1 MRVFRYRTRLSH
13 MLRVTCAV
21 ALFVVF
27 TASSAPSEPEE
38 RVSTNFEI
46 LEETAASAVGE
57 LLSNMHAVPRGTAI
71 ELKKARGVG
80 EIDFVFE
87 NVLLRRMRE
96 AGYRVS
102 IETPAQKDQQR
113 NDPHYRLSFQVIRMS
128 LAYTRIG
135 RRYWFGAKEVERL
148 AEIGIFA
155 QLADLDSGDIV
166 WVGDA
171 QKKYQDT
178 IRYAQL
184 RAVEEE
190 QYEFTMPERDELRWS
205 RLVEPIIVTG
215 IISGLVYLFFSNQ
228 SDE

>member
-1 MRVFRYRTRLSH
+1 M
-13 MLRVTCAV
+13 V
-21 ALFVVF
+21 ALLAVL
-27 TASSAPSEPEE
+27 TTTSAPSEPEE
-38 RVSTNFEI
+38 RIPTNFEM
-46 LEETAASAVGE
+46 LEKTAATAVEE
-57 LLSNMHAVPRGTAI
+57 LLANMPAVQRGTAI

-87 NVLLRRMRE
+87 NVLLMRMQE
-96 AGYRVS
+96 TGFRVS
-102 IETPAQKDQQR
+102 IEKAEEAKEQR
-113 NDPHYRLSFQVIRMS
+113 DDPGYRLSFQVIRMS

-148 AEIGIFA
+148 TEIGIFA
-155 QLADLDSGDIV
+155 QLVDLDSGDIV

-171 QKKYQDT
+171 QKKHQDT
-178 IRYAQL
+178 IRYGQL

-190 QYEFTMPERDELRWS
+190 QYAFTRPERDELRWS

>member
-1 MRVFRYRTRLSH
+1 MIRVVCT
-13 MLRVTCAV
+13 V
-21 ALFVVF
+21 ALFVAF

-38 RVSTNFEI
+38 RISTNFEVI
-46 LEETAASAVGE
+46 ENTAASAVSELISNMPVVPKGAMIE
-57 LLSNMHAVPRGTAI
+57 LLKS
-71 ELKKARGVG
+71 RGVG

-96 AGYRVS
+96 SGYRVS
-102 IETPAQKDQQR
+102 IMAPEQKGEQQADSR
-113 NDPHYRLSFQVIRMS
+113 YRLSYQVIRMS
-128 LAYTRIG
+128 LAYPKIG

-155 QLADLDSGDIV
+155 QLADLGSGDIL

-178 IRYAQL
+178 ISYGQL
-184 RAVEEE
+184 GAVEEE
-190 QYEFTMPERDELRWS
+190 QYAFTMPKRDELRWS

>member
-1 MRVFRYRTRLSH
+1 MIRVA
-13 MLRVTCAV
+13 CAV
-21 ALFVVF
+21 ALLVAF

-38 RVSTNFEI
+38 RVSTNFEV
-46 LEETAASAVGE
+46 LENTAASAVSE
-57 LLSNMHAVPRGTAI
+57 LLSNMPVIPRGTMI
-71 ELKKARGVG
+71 ELVKARGVG

-87 NVLLRRMRE
+87 NVLLRRMKE
-96 AGYRVS
+96 SGYRVS
-102 IETPAQKDQQR
+102 IVVPERKGEQQD
-113 NDPHYRLSFQVIRMS
+113 DPRYRISFQVIRMS

-171 QKKYQDT
+171 QKKYQDA
-178 IRYAQL
+178 IDYGQL
-184 RAVEEE
+184 RSVEEE
-190 QYEFTMPERDELRWS
+190 QYKFTKPKRDEMRWG

-228 SDE
+228 SNE

>member
-1 MRVFRYRTRLSH
+1 
-13 MLRVTCAV
+13 MLRIICAV
-21 ALFVVF
+21 SLLVIC
-27 TASSAPSEPEE
+27 TATGAPSEPEK

-46 LEETAASAVGE
+46 LEETAASAVSE
-57 LLSNMHAVPRGTAI
+57 LLSNMSAIPQGTAI
-71 ELKKARGVG
+71 ELRKARGVG

-87 NVLLRRMRE
+87 NVLLKRMRD

-102 IETPAQKDQQR
+102 IEPPEQKGSEQG
-113 NDPHYRLSFQVIRMS
+113 DPRYRLSFQVIRMS

-148 AEIGIFA
+148 AGIGIFA
-155 QLADLDSGDIV
+155 QLADLESGDIV

-171 QKKYQDT
+171 QKKYHDT

-190 QYEFTMPERDELRWS
+190 QYGFTMPERNEVRWS
-205 RLVEPIIVTG
+205 RLVEPVIVTG